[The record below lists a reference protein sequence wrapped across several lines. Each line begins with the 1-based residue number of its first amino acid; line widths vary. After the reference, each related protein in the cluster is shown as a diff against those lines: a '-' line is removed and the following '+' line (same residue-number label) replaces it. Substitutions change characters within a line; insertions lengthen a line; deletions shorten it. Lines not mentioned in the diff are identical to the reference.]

1 MRAEVARRFDA
12 MAEEYEVLE
21 PWYEHFYA
29 TLHALLRAALAPPR
43 GARRRALDAGC
54 GTGFQAAILQELG
67 YTTHGVDV
75 AGRLLARARC
85 RLPGL
90 PLVQGA
96 LEALPYAPASFDAV
110 VCCGST
116 LSFVADPA
124 GVLGELARVLRPGG
138 RLLLDCEH
146 RWSLD
151 LAWAWLSA
159 LVGDPL
165 GYGVGVG
172 EAWRALTRVPRAGCW
187 VRYPGYG
194 RLRLYTAAEIRR
206 LLAGAGLTPL
216 AAWGVHGVTNAIPST
231 VLHRERLGA
240 GLAALY
246 RALCRLDRLL
256 AGRGAGRALAS
267 SLVVLAGR
275 SPAAGLQCGAHED
288 P

>member
-12 MAEEYEVLE
+12 MAEDYEVLE

-29 TLHALLRAALAPPR
+29 TLHAVLRAALPPPR
-43 GARRRALDAGC
+43 GARCRALDAGC
-54 GTGFQAAILQELG
+54 GTGFQAAILRELG
-67 YTTHGVDV
+67 YATHGMDI
-75 AGRLLARARC
+75 AGRLLAQARR

-124 GVLGELARVLRPGG
+124 AVLHELARVLRPGG

-159 LVGDPL
+159 LAGDPL
-165 GYGVGVG
+165 GYGVRPG
-172 EAWRALTRVPRAGCW
+172 EAWRALTRAPRAGCW

-194 RLRLYTAAEIRR
+194 RLRLYTAGEIRR

-231 VLHRERLGA
+231 VLHGERLGP

-246 RALCRLDRLL
+246 RALCRLDRAL
-256 AGRGAGRALAS
+256 AGRGAGRALAN
-267 SLVVLAGR
+267 SLIVLAGR
-275 SPAAGLQCGAHED
+275 APAAA
-288 P
+288 PV